1 MDSHIWDFW
10 WHDLS
15 QLNEWDRRD
24 MWWKNES
31 DEAGDP
37 IDTKTWLAPFNQML
51 WKFQIFAK
59 VESSRSL

>member
-37 IDTKTWLAPFNQML
+37 IDTKTWLAPINQML
-51 WKFQIFAK
+51 WKF
-59 VESSRSL
+59 